1 MFQGEAVRL
10 RSVNPQ
16 SQAKDTK
23 QPHMESIMPS
33 LTLFPKSTAL
43 VLIDLQ
49 KGITSL
55 PAEPHSTEV
64 VVENASLLAN
74 QFRDLNAPVFL
85 VRVAFPS
92 GPPALNLITDAK
104 APLPARE
111 PEGWYEPAVKP
122 QENDVLIL
130 KRQWGAFYGTELDL
144 QLRRRHVDTIVIGG
158 IATNFGVEWT
168 ARSAYELG
176 HQVVLVEDSM
186 TSFSKTQHDFATQNI
201 FPRLGRVRTTVE
213 IVRALRESD

>member
-1 MFQGEAVRL
+1 
-10 RSVNPQ
+10 
-16 SQAKDTK
+16 
-23 QPHMESIMPS
+23 MESIMPS

-49 KGITSL
+49 KGITSF
-55 PAEPHSTEV
+55 PVEPHPTEV

-74 QFRDLNAPVFL
+74 QFRHLNAPVFL
-85 VRVAFPS
+85 VRAAFPS
-92 GPPALNLITDAK
+92 GPLALNLVTDAK
-104 APLPARE
+104 APLPANE
-111 PEGWYEPAVKP
+111 PEGWSEPAVKP

-158 IATNFGVEWT
+158 IATNFGVEST

-176 HQVVLVEDSM
+176 YQLLLVEDAM
-186 TSFSKTQHDFATQNI
+186 TSFSKTHHDFAIQNI

>member
-1 MFQGEAVRL
+1 
-10 RSVNPQ
+10 
-16 SQAKDTK
+16 
-23 QPHMESIMPS
+23 
-33 LTLFPKSTAL
+33 

-49 KGITSL
+49 KGITSFQV
-55 PAEPHSTEV
+55 EPHPTEV
-64 VVENASLLAN
+64 VLENASLLAN
-74 QFRDLNAPVFL
+74 EFRGLNAPVFL
-85 VRVAFPS
+85 VRAAFPS
-92 GPPALNLITDAK
+92 GPLALNLVTDAK
-104 APLPARE
+104 APLPANE
-111 PEGWYEPAVKP
+111 PEGWSEPAVKP

-158 IATNFGVEWT
+158 IATNFGVEST

-176 HQVVLVEDSM
+176 YQLLLVEDAM
-186 TSFSKTQHDFATQNI
+186 ASFSKTQHDFATQNI

>member
-1 MFQGEAVRL
+1 
-10 RSVNPQ
+10 
-16 SQAKDTK
+16 
-23 QPHMESIMPS
+23 MPS
-33 LTLFPKSTAL
+33 LRLFPKSTAL

-49 KGITSL
+49 KGITSFQV
-55 PAEPHSTEV
+55 EPHPTGV
-64 VVENASLLAN
+64 VLENASLLAN
-74 QFRDLNAPVFL
+74 EFRGLNAPVFL
-85 VRVAFPS
+85 IRAAFPS
-92 GPPALNLITDAK
+92 GPLALNLVTDAK
-104 APLPARE
+104 APLPANE
-111 PEGWYEPAVKP
+111 PEGWSEPAVKP

-158 IATNFGVEWT
+158 IATNFGVEST

-176 HQVVLVEDSM
+176 YQLLLVEDAM
-186 TSFSKTQHDFATQNI
+186 ASFSKTQHDFATQNI